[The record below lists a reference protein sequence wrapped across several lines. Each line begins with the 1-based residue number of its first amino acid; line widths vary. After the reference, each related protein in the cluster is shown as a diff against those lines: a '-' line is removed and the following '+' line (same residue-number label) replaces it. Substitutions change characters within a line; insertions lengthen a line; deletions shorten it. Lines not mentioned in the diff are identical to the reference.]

1 MKERHLKIMNLV
13 NTRGQISVRELSQEL
28 DVSVVT
34 MRKDL
39 DELESMNLLH
49 KVHGYAARI
58 STDAIDFRMSLFHAE
73 KQKIAQRAV
82 KLVSPNETIMIES
95 GSTCAL
101 FALELAKINNVT
113 IITNSAYI
121 ARSLHQ
127 IPMTNVV
134 LLGGDYDPIS
144 EVTTGPVTRLCAE
157 EYHVDKFFIGID
169 GYTEES
175 GFTNVNHTRCNT
187 VRDIAKRSDK
197 VIALTT
203 SDKFGKQSVAHLFDP
218 CEIHTVVT
226 DSNLADEY
234 ITSLTSH
241 GIHLELVD
249 VNS

>member
-13 NTRGQISVRELSQEL
+13 NSRGQISVRELSQAL
-28 DVSVVT
+28 NVSVVT

-39 DELESMNLLH
+39 DELESMNLLQ
-49 KVHGYAARI
+49 KEHGYAARV

-82 KLVSPNETIMIES
+82 QLVQPNETIMIES

-101 FALELAKINNVT
+101 FALELAKVNNVT
-113 IITNSAYI
+113 IITNSSYI
-121 ARSLHQ
+121 ARSLHS

-144 EVTTGPVTRLCAE
+144 EVTTGPVTRLCAA

-175 GFTNVNHTRCNT
+175 GFTNVNHTRCST
-187 VRDIAKRSDK
+187 VRDIACHADR

-203 SDKFGKQSVAHLFDP
+203 SDKFGKRSVARLFTPD
-218 CEIHTVVT
+218 EIHTVVT
-226 DSNLADEY
+226 DSNIPEEY
-234 ITSLTSH
+234 IRSLTHH
-241 GIHLELVD
+241 GIHLDLVKAD
-249 VNS
+249 N

>member
-13 NTRGQISVRELSQEL
+13 NAQGQISVRELSQAL
-28 DVSVVT
+28 NVSVVT

-39 DELESMNLLH
+39 DELEGMNLLH
-49 KVHGYAARI
+49 KAHGYAARV
-58 STDAIDFRMSLFHAE
+58 STDAIDFRMSLFHSE
-73 KQKIAQRAV
+73 KQKIVQRAV
-82 KLVSPNETIMIES
+82 GLVSPNETIMIES

-121 ARSLHQ
+121 ARSLHN

-144 EVTTGPVTRLCAE
+144 EVTTGPVTRLCAG

-175 GFTNVNHTRCNT
+175 GFTNVNHTRCST
-187 VRDIAKRSDK
+187 VRDIARRADK
-197 VIALTT
+197 IIALTT

-226 DSNLADEY
+226 DSRLPEAY
-234 ITSLTSH
+234 VRSLSGH
-241 GIHLELVD
+241 GIHLELID
-249 VNS
+249 AES